1 MKKILSIVA
10 IAFAFCLVNTSYS
23 YARYSAADAIRE
35 ELKHA
40 KDKKK
45 AAKIAKRVVRQEVK
59 AQKKIQEV
67 EDLIKKLEA
76 KEAQ

>member
-23 YARYSAADAIRE
+23 YARSSVTDAVRA
-35 ELKHA
+35 ELEKA

-45 AAKIAKRVVRQEVK
+45 AAKIAKRAVRQEAK
-59 AQKKIQEV
+59 AQKKLQQME
-67 EDLIKKLEA
+67 ELANKLDA
-76 KEAQ
+76 KQAQ

>member
-23 YARYSAADAIRE
+23 YAGPATDALRDQ
-35 ELKHA
+35 LKKT

-45 AAKIAKRVVRQEVK
+45 AAKIAKRAVRQEAK

>member
-23 YARYSAADAIRE
+23 YAGPATDAARA
-35 ELKHA
+35 ELEKA

-45 AAKIAKRVVRQEVK
+45 AAKIAKRAVRQEAK
-59 AQKKIQEV
+59 AQKKLQQME
-67 EDLIKKLEA
+67 ELANKLDA
-76 KEAQ
+76 K